1 MVAQSAQ
8 ITTNQVTPFG
18 SFVLVSYEKHEEETT
33 DGGIIIPATEGSQ
46 FKIMDGIVHR
56 VGAVVEKDDFIHNG
70 DVVILPSDMIG
81 IDMTDRIETLL
92 QDRVFRIVAVE
103 NIIAVIG

>member
-1 MVAQSAQ
+1 MVVKPTKL
-8 ITTNQVTPFG
+8 TTSQVTPFG

-33 DGGIIIPATEGSQ
+33 DGGIIIPATEASQ
-46 FKIMDGIVHR
+46 FKIMEGIVHR
-56 VGAVVEKDDFIHNG
+56 VGAVVEKDNFVHDG

-81 IDMTDRIETLL
+81 IEMTDRIETLL
-92 QDRVFRIVAVE
+92 ENRIFRIVAVE

>member
-1 MVAQSAQ
+1 MVAKSAQ

-46 FKIMDGIVHR
+46 FKIMGGRCHWVTK
-56 VGAVVEKDDFIHNG
+56 VWLGAGKAARAQTR
-70 DVVILPSDMIG
+70 IG
-81 IDMTDRIETLL
+81 IRT
-92 QDRVFRIVAVE
+92 
-103 NIIAVIG
+103 